1 LQDKLNVLTKLST
14 KLKTKDDQVLTRV
27 DSLLDDMKQ
36 LQQENDS
43 LQQKLSNE
51 TTKELVNNITT
62 HEGVQI
68 LAEQVIVKDMNQL
81 RNMMDTLKEQLP
93 NSVILLAAE
102 NNGKV
107 QLIAGVSKE
116 LNARGLHAGKLIAE
130 AAKKCQGGGGGRPD
144 MAQAGGKD
152 PSKIKDALGTV
163 LPYVENNL
171 K

>member
-1 LQDKLNVLTKLST
+1 
-14 KLKTKDDQVLTRV
+14 
-27 DSLLDDMKQ
+27 LLPY
-36 LQQENDS
+36 
-43 LQQKLSNE
+43 
-51 TTKELVNNITT
+51 TTLF
-62 HEGVQI
+62 
-68 LAEQVIVKDMNQL
+68 
-81 RNMMDTLKEQLP
+81 RSMMDTLKEQLP

-163 LPYVENNL
+163 LAYVENKL